1 MAQRDRQDM
10 EREIAPLRK
19 PDGAIIVDSTGASP
33 EAVVQI
39 ILDAVEQSRCCT
51 RS

>member
-19 PDGAIIVDSTGASP
+19 PDGAIIVDSTGMSP
-33 EAVVQI
+33 ESVVQI